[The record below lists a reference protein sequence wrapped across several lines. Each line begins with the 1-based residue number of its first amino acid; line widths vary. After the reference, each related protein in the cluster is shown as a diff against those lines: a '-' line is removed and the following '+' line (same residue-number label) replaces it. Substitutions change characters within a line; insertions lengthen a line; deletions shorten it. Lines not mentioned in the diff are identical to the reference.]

1 MKNEN
6 IIYEQITCTCSERH
20 IQNKPKP
27 FLHIWRNNS
36 KDIFISF
43 SIYSVFTKKTMV
55 HINKNVAS

>member
-27 FLHIWRNNS
+27 FLHIWRKNS

-43 SIYSVFTKKTMV
+43 SIYAVFTKKNYGT
-55 HINKNVAS
+55 H